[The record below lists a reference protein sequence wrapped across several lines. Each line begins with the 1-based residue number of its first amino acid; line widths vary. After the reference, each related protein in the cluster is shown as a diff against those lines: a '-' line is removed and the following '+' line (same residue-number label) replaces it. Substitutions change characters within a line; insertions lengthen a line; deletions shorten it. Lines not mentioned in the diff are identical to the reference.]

1 MHMRKDSILL
11 LAVVWLLGVVALSAC
26 GSEQQSTSAAS
37 NVQTP
42 PTATAI
48 PEELKLIPE
57 PTQPSAA
64 DLAEATTLGFNIR
77 GWT

>member
-11 LAVVWLLGVVALSAC
+11 LAVVWLAGMVAFSAC
-26 GSEQQSTSAAS
+26 RSEQQNTSGAPQ
-37 NVQTP
+37 VQAP

-48 PEELKLIPE
+48 PEELKLVPE
-57 PTQPSAA
+57 PTQPSAS
-64 DLAEATTLGFNIR
+64 DLAIAKRLGFNIR